1 MSILK
6 VAVALV
12 LALSLVLGLA
22 LPALADS
29 DKPIPPTEDVKASIV
44 RGTVTEV
51 DEANQEYFTV
61 QSGEDEIGIRVD
73 ENTRYFMLDV
83 PGRITALAQQ
93 LRLRNQA
100 EVNAQVEQN
109 MGLVVQN
116 RVRAGALVQNQ
127 ARLRAQN
134 RVAQTE
140 TVPVVEPQ
148 QARLRVQNRVA
159 QTETVPVVEPQQAR
173 LRVQNRVA
181 QTETVPVVEPQQA
194 RLRVQNRVAQTE
206 TVSIELQPA
215 IRYPFS
221 TGAGFSDIE
230 IGDRVVVWLADGESL
245 AKRVLIVKPA
255 ARAHVGG
262 TITGLT
268 SETITIAPDD
278 GEAVTLCYNEDTV
291 FVLNGF
297 TAVEEGQ
304 SARAVYETE
313 HMLAERVNVSLTGD

>member
-1 MSILK
+1 MSFLK
-6 VAVALV
+6 IAVASV

-22 LPALADS
+22 LPALATP
-29 DKPIPPTEDVKASIV
+29 DKPLPSTENVKASIV

-51 DEANQEYFTV
+51 DETTQAYFKV

-93 LRLRNQA
+93 FRLRNQAEFGTPDEQGLRLRLHNQA

-134 RVAQTE
+134 QVAQTETVSIELQPARLRVQNQAAQTE

-148 QARLRVQNRVA
+148 QARLRAQN
-159 QTETVPVVEPQQAR
+159 Q
-173 LRVQNRVA
+173 
-181 QTETVPVVEPQQA
+181 
-194 RLRVQNRVAQTE
+194 VAQTE

-230 IGDRVVVWLADGESL
+230 IGDRVVVWLADGENL
-245 AKRVLIVKPA
+245 AKWVLIIKPA

-278 GEAVTLCYNEDTV
+278 GEAVTLRYNEDTV
-291 FVLNGF
+291 FILSGF
-297 TAVEEGQ
+297 TSVEEGQ
-304 SARAVYETE
+304 LARAVYDSE
-313 HMLAERVNVSLTGD
+313 HMLAKRVVISLAD

>member
-159 QTETVPVVEPQQAR
+159 QTETV
-173 LRVQNRVA
+173 
-181 QTETVPVVEPQQA
+181 
-194 RLRVQNRVAQTE
+194 
-206 TVSIELQPA
+206 SIELQPA

>member
-1 MSILK
+1 MSVLK
-6 VAVALV
+6 VAVASII
-12 LALSLVLGLA
+12 ALSLVLGMA
-22 LPALADS
+22 LPAMATPDES
-29 DKPIPPTEDVKASIV
+29 FPWTEDFKARVVK
-44 RGTVTEV
+44 GTVTEV

-73 ENTRYFMLDV
+73 ENTKYFMLDA

-93 LRLRNQA
+93 FRLRNQA

-127 ARLRAQN
+127 ARLRVQN
-134 RVAQTE
+134 QVAQTE

-148 QARLRVQNRVA
+148 QARLRVQN
-159 QTETVPVVEPQQAR
+159 Q
-173 LRVQNRVA
+173 
-181 QTETVPVVEPQQA
+181 
-194 RLRVQNRVAQTE
+194 VAQTE

-215 IRYPFS
+215 VRRPFGA
-221 TGAGFSDIE
+221 GAGFSDIE

-245 AKRVLIVKPA
+245 AKWVLIIKPA

-268 SETITIAPDD
+268 SETIAIAPDD
-278 GEAVTLCYNEDTV
+278 GEAVTLRYNEDTV

-304 SARAVYETE
+304 LARAVYDSE
-313 HMLAERVNVSLTGD
+313 HMLAKRVVISLAD